1 MELMR
6 HLKIIGMI
14 QMDIIV
20 RFYFLGTFF
29 NLLIPGVRVGELL
42 DGRYRV
48 FGFTGA
54 GVFGNVVRCA
64 DVERNTTVAIKIIR
78 NNEIM

>member
-1 MELMR
+1 M
-6 HLKIIGMI
+6 
-14 QMDIIV
+14 
-20 RFYFLGTFF
+20 
-29 NLLIPGVRVGELL
+29 GELL

-64 DVERNTTVAIKIIR
+64 DIERSTTVAIKIIR